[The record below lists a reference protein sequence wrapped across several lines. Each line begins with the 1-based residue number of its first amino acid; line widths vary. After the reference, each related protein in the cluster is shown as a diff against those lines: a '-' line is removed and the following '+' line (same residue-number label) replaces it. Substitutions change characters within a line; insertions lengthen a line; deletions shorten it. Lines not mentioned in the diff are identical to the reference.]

1 VRVVGAGDDFLRT
14 IAVMFETRHIDGR
27 PHLLELHDTDAG
39 SFVVLA
45 PDRGGMVTRFR
56 VGDTEVFYLD
66 EVSFANPPASVRGG
80 VPTLFPSPGKLTA
93 DTWRREGREGKLR
106 RHGFA
111 RDLPWTVVRTDT
123 NGAASATL
131 RLHSGE
137 ATRQDYPFNFEL
149 DYTYSLQ
156 GSALTIEQRV
166 ENAGHHPMPFAAGL
180 HPYFHVR
187 EAEKADCVIDTPA
200 THAWDNVNRQEIEFS
215 QIDLTA
221 PEVDL
226 HLHDQNSPTAKI
238 AWAGKT
244 VTITCSDDM
253 TRWVVWTLGGWDF
266 VCLEPWTSPQD
277 ALNTGERLIVLAPGE
292 VRSLTTR
299 FELTR

>member
-1 VRVVGAGDDFLRT
+1 
-14 IAVMFETRHIDGR
+14 MFETRQIDGK

-39 SFVVLA
+39 SVAVLA
-45 PDRGGMVTRFR
+45 PDRGGMLTRFR
-56 VGDTEVFYLD
+56 VGDTDVLYLD

-80 VPTLFPSPGKLTA
+80 VPILFPSPGQLA
-93 DTWRREGREGKLR
+93 NDAWHREGRGGRLR

-131 RLHSGE
+131 RLQSGD
-137 ATRQDYPFNFEL
+137 ATRQDYPFHFEL
-149 DYTYSLQ
+149 DYTYSLC
-156 GSALTIEQRV
+156 GTALTIEQRI

-187 EAEKADCVIDTPA
+187 DSEKPDAVIDTAA
-200 THAWDNVNRQEIEFS
+200 THAWDNVGKQEITVSE
-215 QIDLTA
+215 IDLTQ

-226 HLHDQNSPTAKI
+226 HLHDHGSSIAKL

-244 VTITCSDDM
+244 VTVTCSEEM
-253 TRWVVWTLGGWDF
+253 RRWVVWTLAGWDF
-266 VCLEPWTSPQD
+266 VCLEPWTSPGD
-277 ALNTGERLIVLAPGE
+277 ALNTGERLIVLGPGE

-299 FELTR
+299 IELTR